1 MNNLMI
7 CKQVTLVWCS
17 LPQLLH
23 LALTSR
29 RHVVGMAKLTQDL
42 CFQNLQ
48 MFSTYLVSD
57 LGESR
62 LLQFTGK
69 HLIITLECQAAC
81 KNSEQL
87 RIEVVLDFPV
97 NWQKMWVV
105 KIAWHSLSSSKNATW
120 EKKIRAYYFFI
131 LFYLSHILMNTRK
144 NL

>member
-1 MNNLMI
+1 
-7 CKQVTLVWCS
+7 
-17 LPQLLH
+17 
-23 LALTSR
+23 
-29 RHVVGMAKLTQDL
+29 MAKLTQDL

-69 HLIITLECQAAC
+69 HLIIMLECQAAC

-97 NWQKMWVV
+97 N
-105 KIAWHSLSSSKNATW
+105 
-120 EKKIRAYYFFI
+120 
-131 LFYLSHILMNTRK
+131 
-144 NL
+144 